1 MEAQR
6 PAWRPGWGLP
16 GKGDARSGSAAP
28 HRPGRV
34 PNCKA
39 RPRGR
44 NGPPRPRGPPIGH
57 LWAGLTEAHCVPFL
71 SFQVTSASLEASTV
85 VQPPA
90 REPESRPGAPAESLP
105 RGPRSAQELGPA
117 RCQQSSLDGAGPDL
131 TGTGRCQLFRISG
144 YRGGQTVPPPAG
156 RGPTPVQGQSSTPI
170 AMFWGRPGRRGCQ
183 PGFGCFFH
191 TPWGLDQIVVQSEFL
206 FSTLLIPD
214 SRTASVVFISVSHHI
229 R

>member
-1 MEAQR
+1 MGFAGQ
-6 PAWRPGWGLP
+6 
-16 GKGDARSGSAAP
+16 
-28 HRPGRV
+28 GRCSQWLCC
-34 PNCKA
+34 PTPA
-39 RPRGR
+39 RPRPQPQSQAKGEER
-44 NGPPRPRGPPIGH
+44 PPTAQGPTH
-57 LWAGLTEAHCVPFL
+57 WALWAGLTEAHCVLFL

-156 RGPTPVQGQSSTPI
+156 RGPTPVQEQSSTPI
-170 AMFWGRPGRRGCQ
+170 AMFWGRPGGRGCQ

-206 FSTLLIPD
+206 FSTPLIPD
-214 SRTASVVFISVSHHI
+214 SRMASLVFISVSHHI